1 MFIRILVIAAF
12 LLLILVAVL
21 VAKRKTKSHNNL
33 LKWLI
38 GIILLACLAFAAY
51 RAIGY
56 FMNRGTANYE
66 VYHKIINSSDE
77 EAGILFREYRQWHLQ
92 EMISENDSS
101 LFGRLFLETIAN
113 DADFIV
119 DLWFDDKCDNA
130 AKDELISDIK
140 FLAGKEGFKQLGWD
154 GGTEIYAKP
163 KGKESYERIL
173 LFIDGD
179 TSSPLIRY
187 AQGKFTKDAPC
198 LIPSGKREAP
208 PRKPSVS
215 NKRSVSSKIPSG
227 SSRTGIQ
234 NGTSEGASSNI
245 TNTLNDESSRV
256 LDVLFK
262 NAPSEY
268 IEELYMFEY
277 DDTSGFVMINI
288 YSNRECEVLD
298 GESCYSFTIS
308 SAFIP
313 FKEEPVLDF
322 CNEDNT
328 KEVFFSPENM
338 IFDYGDISRHY
349 TVTKELY
356 YQKNLRKF
364 KSIGAPLGLWKNIK
378 VNEQFDSIDDDEEDL
393 SIWDILGMN

>member
-1 MFIRILVIAAF
+1 MIINKLE
-12 LLLILVAVL
+12 
-21 VAKRKTKSHNNL
+21 
-33 LKWLI
+33 
-38 GIILLACLAFAAY
+38 ILLYLRACNP
-51 RAIGY
+51 G
-56 FMNRGTANYE
+56 E
-66 VYHKIINSSDE
+66 VVHS
-77 EAGILFREYRQWHLQ
+77 
-92 EMISENDSS
+92 
-101 LFGRLFLETIAN
+101 
-113 DADFIV
+113 
-119 DLWFDDKCDNA
+119 
-130 AKDELISDIK
+130 
-140 FLAGKEGFKQLGWD
+140 
-154 GGTEIYAKP
+154 
-163 KGKESYERIL
+163 
-173 LFIDGD
+173 
-179 TSSPLIRY
+179 
-187 AQGKFTKDAPC
+187 
-198 LIPSGKREAP
+198 
-208 PRKPSVS
+208 
-215 NKRSVSSKIPSG
+215 
-227 SSRTGIQ
+227 
-234 NGTSEGASSNI
+234 
-245 TNTLNDESSRV
+245 ESSRV

-338 IFDYGDISRHY
+338 IFDYGVISRHY

-378 VNEQFDSIDDDEEDL
+378 VNKQFDSIDDDEEDL